1 MCENQGSS
9 GNVELDK
16 KIEEWLCWDRNPKT
30 RAEIKGYVQKKEFE
44 HLSEVLL
51 DRMSFGT
58 AGLRG
63 KMAAGYGC
71 MNDLVI
77 VQTGQGFL
85 KHLEEAEGQLLKE
98 NGIVV
103 GYDNRYNSLR

>member
-1 MCENQGSS
+1 MCENQGTCA
-9 GNVELDK
+9 NVELQK
-16 KIEEWLCWDRNPKT
+16 KIDEWLCWDRNPKT
-30 RAEIKGYVQKKEFE
+30 CTEIREHVQNKKFE
-44 HLSEVLL
+44 HLSKVLL
-51 DRMSFGT
+51 HRMSFGT

-63 KMAAGYGC
+63 TMAAGYGC

-98 NGIVV
+98 NGIVI
-103 GYDNRYNSLR
+103 GYDNRHNSLR